1 MEDKKTVSQ
10 NSKIVVKDKKFGA
23 RGTQNAK
30 DLIDILIDEWDQ
42 IQEQFRSK

>member
-1 MEDKKTVSQ
+1 MDANKTVSQ
-10 NSKIVVKDKKFGA
+10 NAKIVVKDKKFGA

-42 IQEQFRSK
+42 IHE